1 MAAAGDA
8 AAGSALGFPG
18 ASSQRNGTVM
28 GERRGGVSGGG
39 AGNAAPAPRSATRER
54 ARAANSAGGG
64 GREWYA
70 DAGFLDG
77 VAVAGASASMVLLAT
92 VGRTRTAV
100 AVVSCALWL
109 CWTWTDIE
117 LAVAGGRGEWS
128 TDRGDVGICVRDTVN
143 AEAEAG
149 RERSAGEE
157 RRPNA

>member
-1 MAAAGDA
+1 MAAAGVTA
-8 AAGSALGFPG
+8 AASALGFPG

-64 GREWYA
+64 GREW

-92 VGRTRTAV
+92 VGSTAV
-100 AVVSCALWL
+100 GSGSGIVR
-109 CWTWTDIE
+109 T
-117 LAVAGGRGEWS
+117 LAVLDGYRARGR
-128 TDRGDVGICVRDTVN
+128 
-143 AEAEAG
+143 
-149 RERSAGEE
+149 
-157 RRPNA
+157 RRAR